1 VTKSSSN
8 VHKSLIIKRLNS
20 NKMKK
25 SLKDTL
31 LLRPKVEIKKS
42 EINLAATE
50 KAVAKIHQAEAPS
63 IPQAAPIPVEV
74 APTPMPIATPVVT
87 PVTAPMVAKKAVAI
101 ETNYVVPQ
109 RKNAKSAPSPVPQM
123 EIEQERTKRVTLDIP
138 ISMHTEIKMKTFRQ
152 SITIREYL
160 LGLAA
165 KDLK

>member
-1 VTKSSSN
+1 
-8 VHKSLIIKRLNS
+8 
-20 NKMKK
+20 MKK

-50 KAVAKIHQAEAPS
+50 KAVAKIHQTETPS
-63 IPQAAPIPVEV
+63 IPQAVPIPVE
-74 APTPMPIATPVVT
+74 PTPVLQIAAPIAP
-87 PVTAPMVAKKAVAI
+87 KKVEIAV
-101 ETNYVVPQ
+101 ETTYVVPQ
-109 RKNAKSAPSPVPQM
+109 RKNAKSAPSPAPALEV
-123 EIEQERTKRVTLDIP
+123 EQERTKRVTLDIP